1 MSGQYVVTFFLMLS
15 LSPILLDE
23 HQRSNTGTDDIDL
36 TDKSYIGRALISVNN
51 AAKKLGVNNLTV
63 TTPEIAFETAFSSLG
78 LGSLDVFTE
87 FATFRIGEIDFF
99 ASAEQEAQD
108 EEDSSLTDIF
118 AYLTLDNVWLL
129 HNIINRFMGA
139 FDSRIRVRGGGCSAQ
154 QGGGEECSEE
164 LICSFVLLRAGEEDG
179 GDGRPDKQVGARRS
193 GRSSPPRPEAPRCRR
208 A

>member
-1 MSGQYVVTFFLMLS
+1 
-15 LSPILLDE
+15 
-23 HQRSNTGTDDIDL
+23 
-36 TDKSYIGRALISVNN
+36 
-51 AAKKLGVNNLTV
+51 VNNLTV

-139 FDSRIRVRGGGCSAQ
+139 FDSRIRVRGAQIGTVEGATLLSQVLNRFEITADIATTKDQFDEFGNPVAIGETVDPPSFWYPTQCEGSWDTYESASNSLSTTIQ
-154 QGGGEECSEE
+154 IPNLQNLTKMTLPLDLVFENFQLSA
-164 LICSFVLLRAGEEDG
+164 LYV
-179 GDGRPDKQVGARRS
+179 
-193 GRSSPPRPEAPRCRR
+193 
-208 A
+208 